1 MSRGIFLSIDGMD
14 GAGKT
19 TQCRL
24 LADWLREQGH
34 AVTPCRDPGGTPGGD
49 RIRDILLDNQQR
61 LNAVAE
67 VLLFMASRALLV
79 EQVIMP
85 ALERGD
91 VVLVDR
97 FVLASVVYQGH
108 AGGLP
113 PQMVWD
119 LGRIATGGLLPV
131 RTFLL
136 DLPVPQALARLGSQ
150 RDRMESKGE
159 AFFEKVRAGFM
170 AEAIN
175 RSSQLRVLD
184 AARPVDEVQADLRR
198 EVSDVL
204 ASR

>member
-34 AVTPCRDPGGTPGGD
+34 AVTLCRDPGGTPGGD

-85 ALERGD
+85 ALGRGD

-131 RTFLL
+131 RTYLL